1 MPQCSNSSRLSHSKH
16 ALTASLR
23 QEILATVPRLRAFAV
38 SLTASSD
45 QADDLVQET
54 MVRALTHIDQ
64 FKPGTNLRA
73 WLFTILRNQFTSE
86 YRRRRWVID
95 DSDGIYV
102 DALKTLPQQS
112 SWLELQELRGALA
125 KLSPEQ
131 REAVVLVGASGTTYE
146 EPAAICNCAIGTIKS
161 RVNRGRSRLA
171 ELLSIE
177 TTEDFGT
184 EQESRAVVMAS
195 P

>member
-1 MPQCSNSSRLSHSKH
+1 MPQCSNSSRSSHSKH
-16 ALTASLR
+16 PLTASLR

-146 EPAAICNCAIGTIKS
+146 EAAAICNCAIGTIKS